1 MKVIAALLLVAVLVL
16 AAGCS
21 TSGSAEGKVGGSV
34 SASDRAYP
42 WGGDSKPAK

>member
-1 MKVIAALLLVAVLVL
+1 MKSLIVLLVLACVVF

-34 SASDRAYP
+34 SASDQAYP
-42 WGGDSKPAK
+42 WAASKPAK